1 VGLVAG
7 LAAMMEQQILE
18 DLVTH
23 LALLHLKAITEVL
36 VIIPLDYTLVE
47 VGVVLLKQER
57 QEALLTA
64 TGGMAIC
71 HLYLA

>member
-18 DLVTH
+18 VLEIFH
-23 LALLHLKAITEVL
+23 LLLHLKAITEVL
-36 VIIPLDYTLVE
+36 VIIPLEHTLVE